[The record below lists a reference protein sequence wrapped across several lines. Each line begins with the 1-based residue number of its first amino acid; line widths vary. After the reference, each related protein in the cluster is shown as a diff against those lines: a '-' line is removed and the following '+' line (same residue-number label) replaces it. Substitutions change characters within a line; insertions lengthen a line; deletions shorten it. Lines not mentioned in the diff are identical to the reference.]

1 MHYEYEILNY
11 TFVPIQVYDS
21 VFVSLLFIS
30 AVCILIFLSSSSI
43 MTLLLRKTHQ
53 GIGQTVTQPISQKWN
68 GYGVVNAKSK
78 IHQNRIDDPKHDAQ
92 TAHTAQQQ
100 CRTITLT
107 QSDTECIKR
116 KSKQC
121 HDHQYS
127 HNDTK
132 PQENAVNN
140 VGCTALL

>member
-30 AVCILIFLSSSSI
+30 AVCIPVFLSSSSI
-43 MTLLLRKTHQ
+43 MTLLLRKTHKITPTIRELARQ
-53 GIGQTVTQPISQKWN
+53 FPSP
-68 GYGVVNAKSK
+68 YGVVNAKSK

>member
-1 MHYEYEILNY
+1 MAKAVKLSDIAER
-11 TFVPIQVYDS
+11 VG
-21 VFVSLLFIS
+21 VSTVTVSKALSGQKGVSEEVREKIRSIAEELGYQQPS
-30 AVCILIFLSSSSI
+30 AARKSQNHKNFNIGILIAERFLVKYESFYWQ
-43 MTLLLRKTHQ
+43 MYQ
-53 GIGQTVTQPISQKWN
+53 AV
-68 GYGVVNAKSK
+68 
-78 IHQNRIDDPKHDAQ
+78 AQ